1 MMCDLPVLLQPFSYL
16 GCVEGPPPL
25 PCILQK
31 CVIAEWPGW
40 FVFEKRLKVVKM
52 AKTDKMFLNG
62 SKWSNS

>member
-1 MMCDLPVLLQPFSYL
+1 MCVGGGGGEGEGEGEPLP
-16 GCVEGPPPL
+16 

-52 AKTDKMFLNG
+52 AKKDKNIL
-62 SKWSNS
+62 K